1 MSLITGDAI
10 PAVARSDGGRGTVR
24 SATMRTGVF
33 LPIFDEL
40 ADPATL
46 ARLAAR
52 AEDRGWDG
60 VFLWD
65 HVIYRPPTASA
76 TDPWIAL
83 AAMAVA
89 TERVQLGPMV
99 TPLARR
105 RPWIVARQAVALDRL
120 SAGRFVLGLGLG
132 LDASGGELS
141 RFGEEVDDRRRAG
154 MLDEGLDVLTSL
166 LRGAPVSYRG
176 THYQVD
182 DVRFLPTPARPG
194 GMPIWL
200 AARWPNRRPVAR
212 ALRHDGVFLIDTDD
226 PSSLDDIVAAA
237 ERRDRPF
244 DVVVQ
249 GLPGADVTGW
259 RAAGATW
266 WLARFDPFDVTVAA
280 VESAI
285 DAGPPA

>member
-1 MSLITGDAI
+1 
-10 PAVARSDGGRGTVR
+10 V
-24 SATMRTGVF
+24 RTGVF

-52 AEDRGWDG
+52 AEDRDWDG

-65 HVIYRPPTASA
+65 HVLYRPPVTSA

-83 AAMAVA
+83 AAMASA

-105 RPWIVARQAVALDRL
+105 RPWIVARQAVALDHL
-120 SAGRFVLGLGLG
+120 SGGRFVLGLGLG
-132 LDASGGELS
+132 LDSSGGELS

-154 MLDEGLDVLTSL
+154 MLDEGLAVLTGL
-166 LRGAPVSYRG
+166 LAGERVEHRGK
-176 THYQVD
+176 HYSVE
-182 DVRFLPTPARPG
+182 DVTFLPAPARPG

-226 PSSLDDIVAAA
+226 PADLAGIVADARA
-237 ERRDRPF
+237 LDRPF
-244 DVVVQ
+244 DVVVT
-249 GLPGADVTGW
+249 GTPGDDVAGW
-259 RAAGATW
+259 RDAGATW
-266 WLARFDPFDVTVAA
+266 WLAEFDAFGVTVAA
-280 VESAI
+280 AEAAI
-285 DAGPPA
+285 DAGPPG

>member
-1 MSLITGDAI
+1 
-10 PAVARSDGGRGTVR
+10 
-24 SATMRTGVF
+24 MRTGVF

-52 AEDRGWDG
+52 AEGRGWDG

-65 HVIYRPPTASA
+65 HVIYRPPVTSA

-83 AAMAVA
+83 AAMASA

-105 RPWIVARQAVALDRL
+105 RPWIVARQAVALDHL
-120 SAGRFVLGLGLG
+120 SGGRFVLGLGLG
-132 LDASGGELS
+132 LDSSGGELS
-141 RFGEEVDDRRRAG
+141 RFGEELDDRRRAG
-154 MLDEGLDVLTSL
+154 MLDEGLDVLTGL
-166 LRGAPVSYRG
+166 LRGEPVDHHG
-176 THYQVD
+176 DHYTVD
-182 DVRFLPTPARPG
+182 DVTFLPAPVRPG
-194 GMPIWL
+194 GIPIWL

-226 PSSLDDIVAAA
+226 PESLAGIVAGAA
-237 ERRDRPF
+237 DLGRPF
-244 DVVVQ
+244 DVVVEDDAA
-249 GLPGADVTGW
+249 ADAAPW

-266 WLARFDPFDVTVAA
+266 WLAGFDAFDVTVAA
-280 VESAI
+280 VEAAI
-285 DAGPPA
+285 DAGPGL

>member
-1 MSLITGDAI
+1 MQTGI
-10 PAVARSDGGRGTVR
+10 
-24 SATMRTGVF
+24 F

-65 HVIYRPPTASA
+65 HVLYRPPTSSA

-83 AAMAVA
+83 AAMAAA
-89 TERVQLGPMV
+89 TDRVQIGPMV

-105 RPWIVARQAVALDRL
+105 RPWIVARQAVAIDQL
-120 SAGRFVLGLGLG
+120 SGGRFVLGLGLG
-132 LDASGGELS
+132 LDGSRGELS
-141 RFGEEVDDRRRAG
+141 RASVRRWTTAGRRRGCSTRAWRCSPG
-154 MLDEGLDVLTSL
+154 CWRASTSTTTATIT
-166 LRGAPVSYRG
+166 RSRTSRSGRRPPGPGGCRSG
-176 THYQVD
+176 W
-182 DVRFLPTPARPG
+182 RPG
-194 GMPIWL
+194 G
-200 AARWPNRRPVAR
+200 RTGDRCAR

-226 PSSLDDIVAAA
+226 PGTLAEIVVRPGRRAPHRRFDIV
-237 ERRDRPF
+237 
-244 DVVVQ
+244 VT
-249 GLPGADVTGW
+249 GLPGDDVSGW

-266 WLARFDPFDVTVAA
+266 WLADFDAFEVTVAA
-280 VESAI
+280 VETAI